1 MRSVEE
7 YRNAAEGCQAACVSA
22 KRTRSFR
29 ASDLLNYSRAYPGWM
44 FWFSRSTFLGSY
56 FFLISAKRA

>member
-7 YRNAAEGCQAACVSA
+7 YRNAAEGCQAAVSA

-44 FWFSRSTFLGSY
+44 F
-56 FFLISAKRA
+56 